1 MPDEIKK
8 SCQKRANCEHKGLQ
22 HLHAAETMDRSL
34 GARYRTKQQLIL
46 HLILLVLLFSF
57 IVSNGDILTDRTDE
71 RKHLRRKYN
80 DL

>member
-8 SCQKRANCEHKGLQ
+8 SYKKRANCEDKGLQ
-22 HLHAAETMDRSL
+22 YLHATETMDRSL
-34 GARYRTKQQLIL
+34 GARYQTKGQSIL
-46 HLILLVLLFSF
+46 HLILLVLLFLF
-57 IVSNGDILTDRTDE
+57 IVNNGDILTGRTDE